1 MTGRLYGYLLRAC
14 VALMVAA
21 TGVSVA
27 SAATWVKVPTT
38 GSGAGTWKK
47 FCPSSGPAGTW
58 RKLGPCGAPPVSCTI
73 STHTQNYN
81 VHTQCAASTSSPV
94 AVTLTVNAG
103 VYIWSDSTSQPALTT
118 GALPTGSTFT
128 LVNNGYIIGK
138 GGAGG
143 GYNMPSGMNGEN
155 GGSAIS
161 LNSPASITTTAGYI
175 AGGGGGG
182 GATSYGAGGACTASA
197 PCYGGGG
204 GAGGGSGGTTYQY
217 NSPYAFA
224 GGAGG
229 GLNLAGGNGARVVCG
244 MGCLGGAGGGGR
256 ILPGAGG
263 VTNVDT
269 FGSGGGGGAGGAAA
283 GMSGATYGGS
293 PGGAGS
299 SIGGSCSGTWACP
312 GGGGGWGAS
321 GGNGK
326 VYSAY
331 TSYSGG
337 AGGKAIQTN
346 GNSVTWTSGSQ
357 PASVYG
363 AVN

>member
-14 VALMVAA
+14 VVLMVAA

-103 VYIWSDSTSQPALTT
+103 VYVWSDSTSLPALTT
-118 GALPTGSTFT
+118 GVLPAGSTFT
-128 LVNNGYIIGK
+128 LVNNGYIMGK

-143 GYNMPSGMNGEN
+143 GVPSMPAGSNGEN
-155 GGSAIS
+155 GGNALNIS
-161 LNSPASITTTAGYI
+161 VPATITSLGYI
-175 AGGGGGG
+175 LGGGGG
-182 GATSYGAGGACTASA
+182 GAGAFGGSNTGF
-197 PCYGGGG
+197 GGGG
-204 GAGGGSGGTTYQY
+204 GAGGGMGGTAYSIDMWGGVY
-217 NSPYAFA
+217 GIA

-229 GLNLAGGNGARVVCG
+229 SIGSPGSPGTTGLDGGGGGRVVPSTTTVGPSGAAVIAPGYGGSGGGTGAIWAYSGNTATGGRGGGPGVAGGNGSISGTYIRVA
-244 MGCLGGAGGGGR
+244 L
-256 ILPGAGG
+256 
-263 VTNVDT
+263 
-269 FGSGGGGGAGGAAA
+269 GGGGGYGA
-283 GMSGATYGGS
+283 
-293 PGGAGS
+293 PGGYAALGSTGFVAGVP
-299 SIGGSCSGTWACP
+299 GT
-312 GGGGGWGAS
+312 
-321 GGNGK
+321 
-326 VYSAY
+326 
-331 TSYSGG
+331 
-337 AGGKAIQTN
+337 GGKAINTN
-346 GNSVTWTSGSQ
+346 GNTVTWTSGSQ